1 MSCRPRPS
9 GRKRP
14 GHTLPEAARRI
25 VALVAESTSGAH
37 RIVEFIGVADGI
49 ARQKSS
55 LHASPSCAALPAAYV
70 PGPFWARRGVVH
82 RLKACHHHQL
92 EIGIGLGA
100 AALIAPVA
108 LVFARLVD
116 PNDRRESQVL
126 GDGPIQVKSQ
136 FARVQV

>member
-1 MSCRPRPS
+1 VSCRPRPS

-55 LHASPSCAALPAAYV
+55 LHAAHHVQHSPPHTFPALSGHDAAWCTV
-70 PGPFWARRGVVH
+70 
-82 RLKACHHHQL
+82 
-92 EIGIGLGA
+92 
-100 AALIAPVA
+100 
-108 LVFARLVD
+108 
-116 PNDRRESQVL
+116 
-126 GDGPIQVKSQ
+126 
-136 FARVQV
+136 